1 MTNKIYGMIGLSRK
15 SGSLVLGF
23 DLVEEQIKKKKLH
36 LVIFTS
42 DSSEKGRN
50 HLIQLCD
57 AYEVKYLEHGSKQ
70 ELGKILNK
78 LEVSFVG
85 IRDKNMAG
93 YIIKHD

>member
-1 MTNKIYGMIGLSRK
+1 MTDKIYGMIGLSRK

-23 DLVEEQIKKKKLH
+23 DLVEEQIKKRKLH
-36 LVIFTS
+36 LVIYTS

-50 HLIQLCD
+50 NLIQLCEEYD
-57 AYEVKYLEHGSKQ
+57 VKYLEHGSKH

-85 IRDKNMAG
+85 IRDKNMAE

>member
-1 MTNKIYGMIGLSRK
+1 MTDKIYGMIGLSRK
-15 SGSLVLGF
+15 SGNLVLGF

-36 LVIFTS
+36 LVIYTS
-42 DSSEKGRN
+42 DSSEKGRSN
-50 HLIQLCD
+50 LIKLCD
-57 AYEVKYLEHGSKQ
+57 EYGVNYLEHGSKY

-85 IRDKNMAG
+85 IKDKNMAA